1 MKKKVLYC
9 ILISLFSFAQFS
21 YGQSYLEP
29 MAVYICNKDQYSLNE
44 IYFTELQRSS
54 RIYSDMQFN
63 IYEIRKLSKAQ
74 ENMIFNTLDQYDY
87 KSGEIYRVSNY
98 VDKFEAQY
106 FVVEIISRD
115 NIYWKGF
122 RIITY

>member
-1 MKKKVLYC
+1 
-9 ILISLFSFAQFS
+9 
-21 YGQSYLEP
+21 
-29 MAVYICNKDQYSLNE
+29 
-44 IYFTELQRSS
+44 
-54 RIYSDMQFN
+54 MQFN

-74 ENMIFNTLDQYDY
+74 ENMIFNTLDQYDF

>member
-1 MKKKVLYC
+1 
-9 ILISLFSFAQFS
+9 
-21 YGQSYLEP
+21 
-29 MAVYICNKDQYSLNE
+29 
-44 IYFTELQRSS
+44 
-54 RIYSDMQFN
+54 
-63 IYEIRKLSKAQ
+63 
-74 ENMIFNTLDQYDY
+74 MIFNTLDQYDF